1 MEGHN
6 IADFIDPDI
15 LTRLEELEREEEELQ
30 KNAENQMDEDEW
42 ELDEEQAETVKKIK
56 QKKLSL
62 MQESMLNRRI
72 KTYKPRKYEKD
83 DDMNSESMKSHLEE
97 MGLNADKAVRRARS
111 ESRQPRK
118 RTRSVNADDADMQLE
133 TSQNPREL
141 KKQQREA
148 SMTPKPGEGY
158 KDFVHKEKA
167 VKAAK
172 RAMIRL
178 TKNSAKHGEADRHV
192 YDLKPKHLFSGSRGG
207 GKTDRR

>member
-1 MEGHN
+1 M
-6 IADFIDPDI
+6 
-15 LTRLEELEREEEELQ
+15 
-30 KNAENQMDEDEW
+30 
-42 ELDEEQAETVKKIK
+42 DEEQAATVKKIK

-83 DDMNSESMKSHLEE
+83 EDMNPETMKSHLEE

-118 RTRSVNADDADMQLE
+118 RTRSANPDDADMDVE

-141 KKQQREA
+141 KRQQREA
-148 SMTPKPGEGY
+148 SLTPKPGEGY
-158 KDFVHKEKA
+158 KDFKHKEKA
-167 VKAAK
+167 LKFAKKALV
-172 RAMIRL
+172 RL
-178 TKNSAKHGEADRHV
+178 TKKSAVRGESDRHV